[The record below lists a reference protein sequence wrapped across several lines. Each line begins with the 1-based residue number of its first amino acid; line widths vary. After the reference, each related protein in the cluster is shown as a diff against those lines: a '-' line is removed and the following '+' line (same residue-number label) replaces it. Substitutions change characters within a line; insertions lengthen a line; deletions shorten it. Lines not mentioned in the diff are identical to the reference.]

1 VQGIKRAHWYET
13 MNILVICNQWYGGA
27 SNNGCQSNFVHN
39 KLEMKKT
46 RPCKIIRKF
55 SNNEHEWKLW
65 AQFDVL
71 LSFYVYELYEYTK
84 VNSVVDEVEDA
95 KKKKMYWE
103 IML

>member
-1 VQGIKRAHWYET
+1 
-13 MNILVICNQWYGGA
+13 
-27 SNNGCQSNFVHN
+27 
-39 KLEMKKT
+39 MKKT

-95 KKKKMYWE
+95 KKKVLRNNAINILRKKSNKIKKCWIRFRWQLCE
-103 IML
+103 PLDISSIWLSGRKCQT